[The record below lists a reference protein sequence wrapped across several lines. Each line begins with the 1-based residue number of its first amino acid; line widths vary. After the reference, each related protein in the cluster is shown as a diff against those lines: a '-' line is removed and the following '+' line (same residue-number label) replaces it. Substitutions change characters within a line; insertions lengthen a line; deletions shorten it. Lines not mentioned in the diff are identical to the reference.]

1 MQALNN
7 LLTKAFLGISN
18 EIRNIGY
25 NVEYINN
32 SQKEYDSYCITR
44 ENEICYILKMGIT
57 SPGTIKIQL
66 EGNELILKKNTIKIE
81 KNDTPQNITEEIR
94 KGFEPIIS
102 KLEPMHTGTEN
113 IQ

>member
-7 LLTKAFLGISN
+7 LLTKAFLEISN

-25 NVEYINN
+25 NVEYTNN
-32 SQKEYDSYCITR
+32 SQEEYDSYCITR
-44 ENEICYILKMGIT
+44 ENEIYYIINMGIT
-57 SPGTIKIQL
+57 SLGTIKVQL
-66 EGNELILKKNTIKIE
+66 EGNELILQKKTIKIV
-81 KNDTPQNITEEIR
+81 KNDTPQNIIEIIR

-102 KLEPMHTGTEN
+102 KIESMHTEAEN